1 MNSFFDR
8 NNIVHNSALLLI
20 GFAGV
25 TDGKLSKRELTEIK
39 KITIGLL
46 KRFNLSLSSDIE
58 INEEDFE
65 TLFNTVESHFKSF
78 YFGDSKSFFEEI
90 SVSANSHSIEFVR
103 EISYAIAQ
111 IKLHPKFSN
120 NLGDDL
126 IRGLNTIARSDDNFD
141 KEEKRWIDIISK
153 EFKGG

>member
-8 NNIVHNSALLLI
+8 NNIVHNSTLLLI

-25 TDGKLSKRELTEIK
+25 TDGRLSKRELTEIK

-46 KRFNLSLSSDIE
+46 KRFNLDIE

-78 YFGDSKSFFEEI
+78 YFGDSKSFFEETGL
-90 SVSANSHSIEFVR
+90 SADSHSIEFIR

-126 IRGLNTIARSDDNFD
+126 IRGLNTIAHSDGNFD